1 MPRGRGGA
9 RQGTPGKGYANRT
22 DLMGNYNESKDT
34 AATGGLTAPN
44 VENPANTGGVAPQAG
59 PGTNMATYQG
69 PTPEDSPNLSDPTQ
83 YPDQPVTDGLSLG
96 PGAGPSRDTR
106 LADTVGLKKFL
117 PLMEPYLTH
126 PETPDSVRMLFRYI
140 RGA

>member
-9 RQGTPGKGYANRT
+9 RQGTPGKGYSNRT
-22 DLMGNYNESKDT
+22 DLMGNYDQAKDT
-34 AATGGLTAPN
+34 AATGGLTAPS
-44 VENPANTGGVAPQAG
+44 NPAPIAAG
-59 PGTNMATYQG
+59 PNAPDMGPGANMAQAQG

-83 YPDQPVTDGLSLG
+83 FPDQPVTHGLMGG

-106 LADTVGLKKFL
+106 LADTAGLKKFL
-117 PLMEPYLTH
+117 PLIEPYLTH